1 MSNWE
6 INRELKEIEKEKEIF
21 SNELSKQRNYI
32 SNMLLNEMG
41 EDINNVLNG
50 KVKVKLS
57 WKEKMGYKIKN
68 FFNKLF
74 EVI

>member
-74 EVI
+74 DVI

>member
-6 INRELKEIEKEKEIF
+6 INRELREIEKEKEIF

-74 EVI
+74 DVI